1 MRATLHLRQHVKRF
15 LTISS
20 ISLALVVG
28 TSALA
33 FATDRDSDKESPSGG
48 QGKHSTLSSLR
59 QKDNADK
66 DRGKAGKV
74 DEPRSG
80 ATTNDKYDSEELEF
94 LEIIN
99 EYRQDK
105 GVGALVLSDAL
116 ALASERHSKDM
127 GRYNFFAH
135 DTAKSSYFPAGSRP
149 WDRMTRSGYD
159 YPNSSRAENLVAG
172 HETAKKAFEAWR
184 ASPVHNRNM
193 LDDDQKVV
201 GIARVRV
208 PGSKYGW
215 YWTTDF
221 GSERD
226 PTSHLPGATPS
237 SERQRAAGEGQE
249 SRK

>member
-1 MRATLHLRQHVKRF
+1 MRSTLHLRQHVKRF

-28 TSALA
+28 TSVLA
-33 FATDRDSDKESPSGG
+33 FAADKDSGKGSPSGG
-48 QGKHSTLSSLR
+48 QDKQSTLSSLR
-59 QKDNADK
+59 QMDNGAK
-66 DRGKAGKV
+66 DRGKV
-74 DEPRSG
+74 DKADETRFG

-99 EYRQDK
+99 KYRQDK

-135 DTAKSSYFPAGSRP
+135 DTAKSSYFPTGSRP

-184 ASPVHNRNM
+184 ASPGHNRNM
-193 LDDDQKVV
+193 LDDDQKVI

-221 GSERD
+221 GSEKD
-226 PTSHLPGATPS
+226 PTSHAPGETPS
-237 SERQRAAGEGQE
+237 SKGQRTTGKGRVSE
-249 SRK
+249 